1 MRGRSE
7 GRCKGWSEG
16 KGLSEGSEGRSEGEG
31 RVGRSEGEEWSGEGA
46 SGEKGEGGY
55 VTMRTG

>member
-1 MRGRSE
+1 M
-7 GRCKGWSEG
+7 
-16 KGLSEGSEGRSEGEG
+16 SEGSEGRSEGKREGEG
-31 RVGRSEGEEWSGEGA
+31 RVGRSEGEKWSGEGA